1 MAIMRFRIPN
11 ASDFDP
17 RFWQAAFVAGIDGRP
32 LKSKNKIDEDILI
45 LDIDSSDSCKLSIPW
60 PTKDFGPVVLTTASL
75 RSNQP
80 PYDLTLE
87 LARGTLHRIRTN
99 AFFWDR
105 TGVRIPNSHSEL
117 IDQASD
123 IFVQAILEKE
133 NKPLSDNL
141 AQQAI
146 DLTVSAARPLVR
158 AYVTQNLHARLRNNE
173 KLQTLFGV
181 RLPNSTNWKHLAEQ
195 LLPACNTVSIDCAL
209 PISNNST
216 STDSQRRTLEQLHW
230 AKENN
235 LRVVSGP
242 LVTPNDVRSAQ
253 SDPSCDSFE
262 SMMENILNKVKYT
275 VSKYHGN
282 VQLWDACN
290 GLSNCQSTGLDD
302 AQSFKLACN
311 VINLIHNLD
320 PKTPLI
326 FSVDIPA
333 AENMRLNNRAI
344 NPLVFAESLI
354 RAHDRSIAGIG
365 LELNLNTWPN
375 GTLPLD
381 LPGLSDLI
389 DHWSSQNRSLLVR
402 LTTPLDL
409 SSPSLQTLDYSK
421 NQTSSIVSNW
431 IYPVKLTATAFQDDD
446 DDTAPE
452 INPSQIATQPNSEKD
467 CNAQPNLASKPMPPS
482 GLEILQ
488 LLLAKPNVDA
498 ILWNQCQDSSEFAI
512 PNVGLFTKDLQPRSI
527 VECMTRLRSQYLP

>member
-11 ASDFDP
+11 ASEFDP
-17 RFWQAAFVAGIDGRP
+17 RFWQAAYVAGIDGRP
-32 LKSKNKIDEDILI
+32 LKSENVIEDDLLI

-60 PTKDFGPVVLTTASL
+60 PTRDFGPVVLTTASL

-87 LARGTLHRIRTN
+87 LARGTIHRIRTN

-105 TGVRIPNSHSEL
+105 SGVRVPNSHSEL
-117 IDQASD
+117 IDQAAD

-133 NKPLSDNL
+133 NKPLSDSL

-146 DLTVSAARPLVR
+146 DLTISAARPLVR

-181 RLPNSTNWKHLAEQ
+181 RLPTPENWRQFSEHL
-195 LLPACNTVSIDCAL
+195 LTACNTVSIDCAR
-209 PISNNST
+209 PST
-216 STDSQRRTLEQLHW
+216 NAASATDSQRRTLEQLQW
-230 AKENN
+230 AKEKN

-242 LVTPNDVRSAQ
+242 LVTPYDVRSAQ
-253 SDPSCDSFE
+253 SDPSCKSFE
-262 SMMENILNKVKYT
+262 ALMEAILQQVKHT
-275 VSKYHGN
+275 VTKYQGN
-282 VQLWDACN
+282 VQLWDACS
-290 GLSNCQSTGLDD
+290 GLSNCSITGLDD

-311 VINLIHNLD
+311 VINLIHNID

-326 FSVDIPA
+326 FSVDLPA

-365 LELNLNTWPN
+365 LELNLNYWPN

-389 DHWSSQNRSLLVR
+389 DHWSSQNRSLLIR
-402 LTTPLDL
+402 LTTPLEH
-409 SSPSLQTLDYSK
+409 SQG
-421 NQTSSIVSNW
+421 QRTSHSAKLFDDSIVSQW
-431 IYPVKLTATAFQDDD
+431 EYPTQITASPSQEDD

-452 INPSQIATQPNSEKD
+452 INPSQLAIQAASENE
-467 CNAQPNLASKPMPPS
+467 CQSKAKLTSLPMPPS

-498 ILWNQCQDSSEFAI
+498 ILWNQCLESPDSTH
-512 PNVGLFTKDLQPRSI
+512 PNSGLFSDELQPRSI

>member
-17 RFWQAAFVAGIDGRP
+17 RFWQTAFVAGIDGRP
-32 LKSKNKIDEDILI
+32 LKSENCLDKDLLV

-60 PTKDFGPVVLTTASL
+60 PTKDFGPIVLTTASL

-80 PYDLTLE
+80 PYNLTLE
-87 LARGTLHRIRTN
+87 LARGTIHRIRTN

-105 TGVRIPNSHSEL
+105 IGVRIPNSHSEL

-123 IFVQAILEKE
+123 VFVQAILEKD
-133 NKPLSDNL
+133 NHPLSDSL

-158 AYVTQNLHARLRNNE
+158 AFVTQNLHARLRNNE

-181 RLPNSTNWKHLAEQ
+181 RLPHDTYWKPLAEQ
-195 LLPACNTVSIDCAL
+195 LLPACNTVSIDCAY
-209 PISNNST
+209 PTQNYST
-216 STDSQRRTLEQLHW
+216 ATESHRGTIEQLLW
-230 AKENN
+230 AKEKN

-242 LVTPNDVRSAQ
+242 LVTPNDVRSSQ
-253 SDPSCDSFE
+253 NDPTCNSFE
-262 SMMENILNKVKYT
+262 SLLENILQKVKYT
-275 VSKYHGN
+275 VSKYQGH
-282 VQLWDACN
+282 VQLWDACS

-311 VINLIHNLD
+311 IINLIHNLD

-326 FSVDIPA
+326 FSVDLPA
-333 AENMRLNNRAI
+333 AENMRSNSRAI

-365 LELNLNTWPN
+365 LELNLNYWPN
-375 GTLPLD
+375 GTLPMD

-402 LTTPLDL
+402 LTTPLEL
-409 SSPSLQTLDYSK
+409 SPSNLVSLSDTH
-421 NQTSSIVSNW
+421 NQNSPIVSNW
-431 IYPVKLTATAFQDDD
+431 DYPLKLTASPFQEDD

-452 INPSQIATQPNSEKD
+452 INPSQFNPHSDPAKICNS
-467 CNAQPNLASKPMPPS
+467 QSSLSSKPIPPS

-498 ILWNQCQDSSEFAI
+498 ILWNQCLDSPDSAV
-512 PNVGLFTKDLQPRSI
+512 PNAGLFTKELHPRSI
-527 VECMTRLRSQYLP
+527 VECMSRLRSQYLP

>member
-11 ASDFDP
+11 ALDFDP

-32 LKSKNKIDEDILI
+32 LKSENGLDEDILI

-60 PTKDFGPVVLTTASL
+60 PTKDFGPIVLTTASL

-87 LARGTLHRIRTN
+87 LARGTIHRIRTN

-133 NKPLSDNL
+133 NKPLSDSL

-181 RLPNSTNWKHLAEQ
+181 RLPNASNWPQFAEH

-209 PISNNST
+209 SSSNNST
-216 STDSQRRTLEQLHW
+216 STESQRGTIEQLQW
-230 AKENN
+230 AKEKN

-242 LVTPNDVRSAQ
+242 LVTPMDVRSAQ
-253 SDPSCDSFE
+253 SDPSYDSFE
-262 SMMENILNKVKYT
+262 SLMAIVLQKVKHT
-275 VSKYHGN
+275 VTKYQGN
-282 VQLWDACN
+282 VQLWDACS

-311 VINLIHNLD
+311 IINLIHNLD

-326 FSVDIPA
+326 FSVDLPA

-365 LELNLNTWPN
+365 LELNLNRWPD
-375 GTLPLD
+375 GTLPMD

-402 LTTPLDL
+402 LTTPLELSASSTENLNDL
-409 SSPSLQTLDYSK
+409 RMQR
-421 NQTSSIVSNW
+421 SSIVSNW
-431 IYPVKLTATAFQDDD
+431 NYPVKLTATTPQEDD

-452 INPSQIATQPNSEKD
+452 INPAQFTAQVANDKE
-467 CNAQPNLASKPMPPS
+467 CNAPTNLASKPMPPS

-498 ILWNQCQDSSEFAI
+498 ILWNQCLDSTDLTI
-512 PNVGLFTKDLQPRSI
+512 PNAGLFTKELQPRSI
-527 VECMTRLRSQYLP
+527 VECMIRLRSQYLP

>member
-1 MAIMRFRIPN
+1 MAIMRVRIPN
-11 ASDFDP
+11 ALDFDP

-32 LKSKNKIDEDILI
+32 LKSENGLDEDILI

-60 PTKDFGPVVLTTASL
+60 PTKDFGPIVLTTASL

-87 LARGTLHRIRTN
+87 LARGTIHRIRTN

-133 NKPLSDNL
+133 NKPLSDSL

-181 RLPNSTNWKHLAEQ
+181 RLPNASNWPQFAEH

-209 PISNNST
+209 SSSNNST
-216 STDSQRRTLEQLHW
+216 STESQRGTIEQLQW
-230 AKENN
+230 AKEKN

-242 LVTPNDVRSAQ
+242 LVTPMDVRSAQ

-262 SMMENILNKVKYT
+262 SLMAIVLQKVKHT
-275 VSKYHGN
+275 VTKYQGN
-282 VQLWDACN
+282 FQLWDACS

-311 VINLIHNLD
+311 IINLIHNLD

-326 FSVDIPA
+326 FSVDLPA

-365 LELNLNTWPN
+365 LELNLNRWPD
-375 GTLPLD
+375 GTLPMD

-402 LTTPLDL
+402 LTTPLELSASSTENLNDL
-409 SSPSLQTLDYSK
+409 RMQR
-421 NQTSSIVSNW
+421 SSIVSNW
-431 IYPVKLTATAFQDDD
+431 NYPVKLTATTPQEDD

-452 INPSQIATQPNSEKD
+452 INPAQFTAQVANDKE
-467 CNAQPNLASKPMPPS
+467 CNAPTNLASKPMPPS

-498 ILWNQCQDSSEFAI
+498 ILWNQCLDSTDLTI
-512 PNVGLFTKDLQPRSI
+512 PNAGLFTKELQPRSL
-527 VECMTRLRSQYLP
+527 VECMIRLRSQYLP

>member
-11 ASDFDP
+11 ALDFDP

-32 LKSKNKIDEDILI
+32 LKSENGLDEDILI

-60 PTKDFGPVVLTTASL
+60 PTKDFGPIVLTTASL

-87 LARGTLHRIRTN
+87 LARGTIHRIRTN

-133 NKPLSDNL
+133 NKPLSDSL

-181 RLPNSTNWKHLAEQ
+181 RLPNASNWPQFAEH

-209 PISNNST
+209 SSSNNST
-216 STDSQRRTLEQLHW
+216 STESQRGTIEQLQW
-230 AKENN
+230 AKEKN

-242 LVTPNDVRSAQ
+242 LVTPMDVRSAQ
-253 SDPSCDSFE
+253 SDPSYDSFE
-262 SMMENILNKVKYT
+262 SLMAIVLQKVKHT
-275 VSKYHGN
+275 VTKYQGN
-282 VQLWDACN
+282 VQLWDACS

-311 VINLIHNLD
+311 IINLIHNLD

-326 FSVDIPA
+326 FSVDLPA

-365 LELNLNTWPN
+365 LELNLNRWPD
-375 GTLPLD
+375 GTLPMD

-402 LTTPLDL
+402 LTTPLELSASSTENLNDL
-409 SSPSLQTLDYSK
+409 RMQR
-421 NQTSSIVSNW
+421 SSIVSNW
-431 IYPVKLTATAFQDDD
+431 NYPVKLTATTPQEDD

-452 INPSQIATQPNSEKD
+452 INPAQFTAQVANDKE
-467 CNAQPNLASKPMPPS
+467 CNAPTNLASKPMPPS

-498 ILWNQCQDSSEFAI
+498 ILWNQCLDSTDLTI
-512 PNVGLFTKDLQPRSI
+512 PNAGLFTKDLQPRSI
-527 VECMTRLRSQYLP
+527 VECMIRLRSQYLP

>member
-11 ASDFDP
+11 ALDFDP

-32 LKSKNKIDEDILI
+32 LKSENDLDEDILI
-45 LDIDSSDSCKLSIPW
+45 LDISSSDSCKLSIPW
-60 PTKDFGPVVLTTASL
+60 PTKDFGPIVLTTASL

-87 LARGTLHRIRTN
+87 LARGTIHRIRTN

-105 TGVRIPNSHSEL
+105 AGVRIPNSHSEL

-133 NKPLSDNL
+133 NKPLSDSL

-181 RLPNSTNWKHLAEQ
+181 RLPNTSNWPRLAEH

-209 PISNNST
+209 SNSSNAT
-216 STDSQRRTLEQLHW
+216 STESQHGTVEQLQW
-230 AKENN
+230 AKDKN

-242 LVTPNDVRSAQ
+242 LVTPNDVRAAQ

-262 SMMENILNKVKYT
+262 SLMANVLQKVKHT
-275 VSKYHGN
+275 VTKYQGK
-282 VQLWDACN
+282 VQLWDACS

-311 VINLIHNLD
+311 IINLIHNLD

-326 FSVDIPA
+326 FSIDLPA

-365 LELNLNTWPN
+365 LELNLNHWPD
-375 GTLPLD
+375 GTLPMD

-402 LTTPLDL
+402 LTTPLEL
-409 SSPSLQTLDYSK
+409 SASSPENLNDLRIQR
-421 NQTSSIVSNW
+421 SSIVSNW
-431 IYPVKLTATAFQDDD
+431 NYPVKLTATSLQEDD

-452 INPSQIATQPNSEKD
+452 INPAQFTAQVAQEKE
-467 CNAQPNLASKPMPPS
+467 CNAPTNLASKPMPPS

-498 ILWNQCQDSSEFAI
+498 ILWNQCLDSTDLTI
-512 PNVGLFTKDLQPRSI
+512 PNAGLFTKELQPRSI
-527 VECMTRLRSQYLP
+527 VECMIRLRSQYLP